1 MKLIKNI
8 EFYEECKNALVE
20 AFGETELATKIL
32 MEKGYSEYS
41 FHDLKENVEKI
52 NESFGDKIL
61 NFISKSL
68 GGDVSKI
75 DKVMAQ
81 MKDEELDFITKEHQ
95 TEKEFISLHNSLVR
109 LKSQKAPKDQIE
121 SVVFSLKKCEKRMKD
136 LISFHK
142 SIMDDLE
149 KQIDILTKKSNRKAE
164 YYNYKRAKD
173 SVETKKKRAELKYS
187 LTQGL
192 QDDQPIPGLST
203 IFGTADAAQKDYEK
217 SQATLAK
224 EESTL
229 AKKQSDQ
236 PYSKYTS
243 PQLMNM
249 YKHELSKNLK
259 VLKDEIV
266 NAVTAISY
274 YIKNDTMDAKLYKNG
289 ANNEKGTFWGADK
302 FYDKKSELLSAISGQ
317 VDLLKVNPTENKEDE
332 IQRDQFVRDLTVLGT
347 KVQKLEYPAW
357 KFKDTNKDNT
367 KKEVAIEGD
376 AVKAQ
381 IEEIISNLN
390 NINTGN

>member
-32 MEKGYSEYS
+32 IEKGYSEYS

-52 NESFGDKIL
+52 NESFGDKII

-109 LKSQKAPKDQIE
+109 LKSQKAPKDQVE

-173 SVETKKKRAELKYS
+173 SVDTKKKRAELKYS

-203 IFGTADAAQKDYEK
+203 IFGTAEAAQKDYEK
-217 SQATLAK
+217 SQETFSK
-224 EESTL
+224 EETTI
-229 AKKQSDQ
+229 AKKQTEK

-259 VLKDEIV
+259 ALKEEIV
-266 NAVTAISY
+266 SAVSAISY
-274 YIKNDTMDAKLYKNG
+274 YLKNGSMDAKLYKNG

-302 FYDKKSELLSAISGQ
+302 FYDKKDELLGAISGQ
-317 VDLLKVNPTENKEDE
+317 IDLLKINPADSKDDE
-332 IQRDQFVRDLTVLGT
+332 VQRDHFVRDLTVLGT

-357 KFKDTNKDNT
+357 QFKDT
-367 KKEVAIEGD
+367 KKEDAPKEVTSEGD
-376 AVKAQ
+376 AVKSQ